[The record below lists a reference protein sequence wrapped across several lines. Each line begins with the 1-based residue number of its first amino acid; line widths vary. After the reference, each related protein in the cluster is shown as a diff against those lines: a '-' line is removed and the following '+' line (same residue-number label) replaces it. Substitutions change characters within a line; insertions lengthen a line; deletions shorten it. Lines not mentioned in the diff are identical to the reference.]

1 MHLILGH
8 ILLFLHLL
16 MQSCN
21 HYSKTPPT
29 YQPEASMNTTKQII
43 EPRDTATF
51 AAGCFWCVEAVFQR
65 LEGVLAV
72 QSGYTGGTV
81 KNPSYK
87 EVCNGTTGH
96 AEACRIVYD
105 ASKISFLQLL
115 QVFFTTHDPT
125 QLNRQGNDVGT
136 QYRSA
141 IFYHNDIQKQQAL
154 QVIKQLNEKK
164 VYDQPIVTEVSPA
177 AVFYSA
183 EDYHQNYYNLNSDQ
197 MYCRFVI
204 QPKLEKFNKVFK
216 DLTKEEYKR

>member
-1 MHLILGH
+1 MN
-8 ILLFLHLL
+8 L
-16 MQSCN
+16 MLQACPSN
-21 HYSKTPPT
+21 THT
-29 YQPEASMNTTKQII
+29 MNTTQTNTITI
-43 EPRDTATF
+43 NNDTATTNDTATF

-65 LEGVLAV
+65 LDGVLSV
-72 QSGYTGGTV
+72 QSGYTGGSV

-96 AEACRIVYD
+96 AEACRIIYD
-105 ASKISFLQLL
+105 PSKISFLQLL

-154 QVIKQLNEKK
+154 QVIKQLNEQK
-164 VYDQPIVTEVSPA
+164 VYDKPIVTEVSPA
-177 AVFYSA
+177 GAFYVA

-216 DLTKEEYKR
+216 ELIKEEYRK

>member
-1 MHLILGH
+1 MNISYGFAFILMN
-8 ILLFLHLL
+8 L
-16 MQSCN
+16 MLQACPSN
-21 HYSKTPPT
+21 THT
-29 YQPEASMNTTKQII
+29 MNTTHTNTITI
-43 EPRDTATF
+43 NNDTATTNDTATF

-65 LEGVLAV
+65 LEGVIAV
-72 QSGYTGGTV
+72 QSGYTGGSV

-96 AEACRIVYD
+96 AEACRIIYD
-105 ASKISFLQLL
+105 PSKISFLQLL

-141 IFYHNDIQKQQAL
+141 IFYHNDIQKQQA
-154 QVIKQLNEKK
+154 QQIIKQLNEQK
-164 VYDQPIVTEVSPA
+164 VYDKPIVTEVSPA
-177 AVFYSA
+177 GAFYVA
-183 EDYHQNYYNLNSDQ
+183 EVYHQNYYNLNSDQ

-216 DLTKEEYKR
+216 ELIKEEYRM

>member
-1 MHLILGH
+1 
-8 ILLFLHLL
+8 
-16 MQSCN
+16 
-21 HYSKTPPT
+21 
-29 YQPEASMNTTKQII
+29 MNTTKQII

-65 LEGVLAV
+65 LEGVDTV
-72 QSGYTGGTV
+72 VSGYTGGSV

-96 AEACRIVYD
+96 AEACRIIYD
-105 ASKISFLQLL
+105 SSKIDYLQLL
-115 QVFFTTHDPT
+115 QVFFKTHDPT
-125 QLNRQGNDVGT
+125 QLNQQGNDVGT

-141 IFYHNDIQKQQAL
+141 IYYHNSEQQEQAMRVIQ
-154 QVIKQLNEKK
+154 QLNEQK
-164 VYDQPIVTEVSPA
+164 VYNKPIVTEVIA
-177 AVFYSA
+177 ATVFYPA
-183 EDYHQNYYNLNSDQ
+183 EAYHQNYYNLNSDQ

>member
-1 MHLILGH
+1 
-8 ILLFLHLL
+8 
-16 MQSCN
+16 
-21 HYSKTPPT
+21 
-29 YQPEASMNTTKQII
+29 MNTTNQTI
-43 EPRDTATF
+43 EPGDTATF

-65 LEGVLAV
+65 LEGVDTV
-72 QSGYTGGTV
+72 VSGYTGGSV

-96 AEACRIVYD
+96 AEACRIIYD
-105 ASKISFLQLL
+105 SSKIDYPQLL
-115 QVFFTTHDPT
+115 QVFFKTHDPT
-125 QLNRQGNDVGT
+125 QLNQQGNDVGT

-154 QVIKQLNEKK
+154 QVIKQLNEEK